1 MDGMINRI
9 SVIIAVALLFMGC
22 SSKKF
27 HHSIKEINPEIVD
40 ADAYNEAQQQ
50 SKYTLRK
57 LNTELVNTKHI
68 VLLYIP
74 PAAISEDRPYS
85 SILYDSDNEKYYYL
99 KGYKGDTVV
108 TSDTINT
115 SIKCDYYKFIF
126 DNYKE
131 RNLATLRES
140 GIFSELEKN
149 IYTKEVIFDIDL
161 KNDKSYIFTYI
172 TLLCKDG
179 KMFVSKPGEE

>member
-1 MDGMINRI
+1 MINKI
-9 SVIIAVALLFMGC
+9 FVIIAVALLFTGC

-27 HHSIKEINPEIVD
+27 YGSIKEINPEIVD
-40 ADAYNEAQQQ
+40 ADTYNEALQQ

-74 PAAISEDRPYS
+74 PAAVSEDRPYS

-99 KGYKGDTVV
+99 KGYKNDT
-108 TSDTINT
+108 TIASDTINT
-115 SIKCDYYKFIF
+115 SIECDYYKFIF

-131 RNLATLRES
+131 RNLTTLKES

-149 IYTKEVIFDIDL
+149 IHTKEVIFDINL

-172 TLLCKDG
+172 TLLCKEG
-179 KMFVSKPGEE
+179 KMFVSKPREE